1 MSGVDPLAALA
12 AQVVAASDAA
22 IADAT
27 LNLGEVAQ
35 LLVAQLSVGDVLE
48 ATVLPPQGGTDLLQ
62 FAGQTV
68 AAQLPPDV
76 HPGDTLLL
84 QVTGFSGQQILVRNL
99 GVQDPQNPVTVVSV
113 ETPPLPEGSPQT
125 AVLTNAPPAPAP
137 PPATT
142 PVAPPVG
149 VFVAASVRT
158 VQPPPT
164 QVPAQGAPAP
174 SVAPSAPIAA
184 PPPAAPTIAAA
195 PNVADQSVEARLAA
209 ARAAIPD
216 RASVPP
222 PPSSSTSP
230 PAPSTPLPATPSQAG
245 APVAPPAA
253 TISAAA
259 RESIFFRPIS
269 VPPPL
274 VPAAARA
281 PIPSQ
286 AAPDAQPAASP
297 RSLSSAIRA
306 NDAPAIL
313 AALRVPQT
321 SVTLAAARVITTAT
335 AQVSSAL
342 QQLEVALHAQAPAQ
356 DARVATLQTL
366 TSFAARINPGNPETL
381 AVQLSSFVSNVLQ
394 GAETK
399 LADLLAAL
407 SPSIAQE
414 TPQAPPAAQQPSAQ
428 TQPSAQGQP
437 PPSASAPAA
446 QTQVPAQVLN
456 QAQLIRTAI
465 GATDPRPA
473 GSPAL
478 GGPNAQ
484 TAGAANTPASASAAA
499 PLLAPQAP
507 PEHVAILAHARAVER
522 EAAIT
527 QDLKST
533 VLSLLANPPQ
543 HASAQLTQA
552 LSETLAALTGAQLGM
567 LASNQLDPSTLVLN
581 LPVYFFQGGQ
591 ATQLR
596 VSRDAPKKNA
606 RMDADNFHIA
616 FVLDTQSLGT
626 VAIDLETVGRSV
638 KLNVKTDRAPA
649 LSRFRNSLSELGGR
663 LESLR
668 YRISSLGAEM
678 APRGIAPQP
687 LAPAPKSNA
696 QLDLQA

>member
-12 AQVVAASDAA
+12 AQVIAASDAA

-27 LNLGEVAQ
+27 VNLGEVAQ

-48 ATVLPPQGGTDLLQ
+48 ATVLPPQGGSDLLQ

-99 GVQDPQNPVTVVSV
+99 GLQDPQNPVSVVTV
-113 ETPPLPEGSPQT
+113 EPPPPLVEGAPQN
-125 AVLTNAPPAPAP
+125 AVLTNAPPG
-137 PPATT
+137 PPASPPVAAQSATPPIAT
-142 PVAPPVG
+142 SPVAPPVE
-149 VFVAASVRT
+149 VFVAASVRNAQPVPIPPASQVT
-158 VQPPPT
+158 PPP
-164 QVPAQGAPAP
+164 PPP
-174 SVAPSAPIAA
+174 A
-184 PPPAAPTIAAA
+184 PPPSNAPVIAVPVSA
-195 PNVADQSVEARLAA
+195 ADQNVEARLAA
-209 ARAAIPD
+209 ARATIPE
-216 RASVPP
+216 RATAPP
-222 PPSSSTSP
+222 PPTSLQ
-230 PAPSTPLPATPSQAG
+230 PAPQSQTQT
-245 APVAPPAA
+245 PAA
-253 TISAAA
+253 TNQLPPTATTTSAAA

-274 VPAAARA
+274 APPSARVPVAAQAPAAA
-281 PIPSQ
+281 PPSL
-286 AAPDAQPAASP
+286 AA
-297 RSLSSAIRA
+297 AIRA

-321 SVTLAAARVITTAT
+321 SVTLAAARVINSAT

-342 QQLEVALHAQAPAQ
+342 QQLERVLSSQPPSQ

-366 TSFAARINPGNPETL
+366 TSFVARINPANTETL
-381 AVQLSSFVSNVLQ
+381 AVQLQSFVSNVVQ

-407 SPSIAQE
+407 
-414 TPQAPPAAQQPSAQ
+414 APPNAAEAPEAPAPGQPAMQTPPPPNAPAPASPQPQTPVPVLTQAQVVRTALGAAALQSDATSPEGAGSSEVLGAPSA
-428 TQPSAQGQP
+428 
-437 PPSASAPAA
+437 
-446 QTQVPAQVLN
+446 
-456 QAQLIRTAI
+456 
-465 GATDPRPA
+465 
-473 GSPAL
+473 
-478 GGPNAQ
+478 
-484 TAGAANTPASASAAA
+484 AGAGVA
-499 PLLAPQAP
+499 PPNVVPPVA
-507 PEHVAILAHARAVER
+507 PEHVAILAHAKAVER
-522 EAAIT
+522 EFAIT

-543 HASAQLTQA
+543 HASAQLSQA
-552 LSETLAALTGAQLGM
+552 LSETLAALTGAQLGA
-567 LASNQLDPSTLVLN
+567 LASNQIDPSTLVLN

-596 VSRDAPKKNA
+596 VARDAPKKNA

-626 VAIDLETVGRSV
+626 VAIDLETIGRAV

-668 YRISSLGAEM
+668 YRVSALGAEM

-687 LAPAPKSNA
+687 LAPASKNDA
-696 QLDLQA
+696 KLDLQA